1 MNKVHFIMC
10 RGSVETSLNSTPVKR
25 H

>member
-10 RGSVETSLNSTPVKR
+10 RGSVETSLDSTPVKR